1 MMKRI
6 VWSVSKFI
14 LRMESVDSLGLLRR
28 PGLFFLIFKYG
39 FLNVQIV

>member
-1 MMKRI
+1 MMERI

-28 PGLFFLIFKYG
+28 PGLFFLF
-39 FLNVQIV
+39 